1 MDMNSRMRA
10 EALEG
15 PATVRRLLAAD
26 TEALQRLVHSLVHRP
41 PSGLLTVA
49 RGTSDHAAHYAAY
62 LVMAR
67 LGVPVTSLPMSLLTL
82 YQSPLRTQGVVSL
95 AFSQSGR
102 SPDLI
107 TPTRALRD
115 AGARTVAFVNDPQSP
130 LAKTAEWVFDLQA
143 GPETS
148 VAATKSCLAQLV
160 SGARLVAHW
169 LAAQQGEPRC
179 ALGDALQVLPDALE
193 RATTM
198 DWSPALEA
206 LTGVDRLYV
215 IGRGPTLAVAQE
227 AALKLKET
235 CGLQAEAFSS
245 AEVRHGPMALA
256 EPGFPVLVLAT
267 PGPAQADALQLAT
280 EWRARGVRVLLA
292 APLGTPGVDLPLATA
307 PHDDLAPIVALQ
319 SHYLMAEALARARGR
334 NPDTPPHLSKV
345 TLTE

>member
-1 MDMNSRMRA
+1 MSSRMRT

-15 PATVRRLLAAD
+15 PATVRRLLVSD
-26 TEALQRLVHSLVHRP
+26 TEPLQRLVHSLVRQP

-62 LVMAR
+62 LIMAR

-102 SPDLI
+102 SPDLV

-115 AGARTVAFVNDPQSP
+115 ASARTVAFVNDAQSP
-130 LAKTAEWVFDLQA
+130 LAQAAEWVFDLQA

-169 LAAQQGEPRC
+169 LAAQQDEPSC
-179 ALGDALQVLPDALE
+179 ALGDALYALPDALD
-193 RATTM
+193 RATAM
-198 DWSPALEA
+198 DWSPALDA
-206 LTGVDRLYV
+206 LVGADRLYV
-215 IGRGPTLAVAQE
+215 IGRGPSLAVAQE

-256 EPGFPVLVLAT
+256 EPGYPVLVFAS
-267 PGPAQADALQLAT
+267 PGPAQADALQLAA

-292 APLGTPGVDLPLATA
+292 APAGTPGVDLPMAAA

-334 NPDTPPHLSKV
+334 NPDTPPLLAKV

>member
-1 MDMNSRMRA
+1 MSSRMRA

-15 PATVRRLLAAD
+15 PAAVRRLLAAD
-26 TEALQRLVHSLVHRP
+26 TEPLHRLVHSLVQRP

-82 YQSPLRTQGVVSL
+82 YQSPLRTQGVVSV

-107 TPTRALRD
+107 TPTRVLRD
-115 AGARTVAFVNDPQSP
+115 AGARTVAFVNDAQSP
-130 LAKTAEWVFDLQA
+130 LAQAAEWVFDLQA

-160 SGARLVAHW
+160 SGARLVAYW
-169 LAAQQGEPRC
+169 LAAQQDEPSC
-179 ALGDALQVLPDALE
+179 ALGDALSALPGALE
-193 RATTM
+193 RATTQ
-198 DWSPALEA
+198 DWSAALDVLA
-206 LTGVDRLYV
+206 DADRLYV
-215 IGRGPTLAVAQE
+215 IGRGPALAVAQE

-256 EPGFPVLVLAT
+256 EPGYPVLVFAT
-267 PGPAQADALQLAT
+267 PGPTQADALQLAA

-292 APLGTPGVDLPLATA
+292 APAGTPGVNLPLTAA

-319 SHYLMAEALARARGR
+319 SHYLMVEALARARGCD
-334 NPDTPPHLSKV
+334 PDTPPLLSKV

>member
-1 MDMNSRMRA
+1 MSSRMRA

-15 PATVRRLLAAD
+15 PAAVRRLLAAD
-26 TEALQRLVHSLVHRP
+26 TEPLHRLVHSLVQRP

-82 YQSPLRTQGVVSL
+82 YQSPLRTQGVVSV

-107 TPTRALRD
+107 TPTRVLRD
-115 AGARTVAFVNDPQSP
+115 AGARTVAFVNDAQSP
-130 LAKTAEWVFDLQA
+130 LAQAAEWVFDLQA

-169 LAAQQGEPRC
+169 LAAQQDEPSC
-179 ALGDALQVLPDALE
+179 ALGDALSALPEALE
-193 RATTM
+193 RATTQ
-198 DWSPALEA
+198 DWSAALA
-206 LTGVDRLYV
+206 VLADAYRLYV
-215 IGRGPTLAVAQE
+215 IGRGPALAVAQE

-256 EPGFPVLVLAT
+256 EPGYPVLVFAT
-267 PGPAQADALQLAT
+267 PGPTQADALQLAA

-292 APLGTPGVDLPLATA
+292 APAGTPGVDLPLAAA

-319 SHYLMAEALARARGR
+319 SHYLMVEALARARGR
-334 NPDTPPHLSKV
+334 DPDTPPLLSKV

>member
-1 MDMNSRMRA
+1 MNTRMRA

-15 PATVRRLLAAD
+15 PATVRRLLASD
-26 TEALQRLVHSLVHRP
+26 TEPLQRLAHSLVQQP
-41 PSGLLTVA
+41 PSSLLTVA
-49 RGTSDHAAHYAAY
+49 RGTSDHAAQYGAY
-62 LVMAR
+62 LIMAR

-82 YQSPLRTQGVVSL
+82 YQSPMRTQGVVSL

-102 SPDLI
+102 SPDLV
-107 TPTRALRD
+107 TPTRMLRD
-115 AGARTVAFVNDPQSP
+115 AGARTVAFVNVAQSP
-130 LAKTAEWVFDLQA
+130 LAQAAEWVFDLQA
-143 GPETS
+143 GPEKS

-169 LAAQQGEPRC
+169 LAAQQSTPGC
-179 ALGDALQVLPDALE
+179 ALGQALHALPDALE

-198 DWSPALEA
+198 DWSAALEV
-206 LTGVDRLYV
+206 LTQVDRLYV
-215 IGRGPTLAVAQE
+215 IGRGPSLAVAQE

-256 EPGFPVLVLAT
+256 ESGYPVLVLAC
-267 PGPAQADALQLAT
+267 PGPAQADALQLAA

-292 APLGTPGVDLPLATA
+292 APAGTPGVDLPMARA
-307 PHDDLAPIVALQ
+307 PHEDLAPIVALQ
-319 SHYLMAEALARARGR
+319 SHYLMAEALALARGR
-334 NPDTPPHLSKV
+334 DPDTPPWLSKV